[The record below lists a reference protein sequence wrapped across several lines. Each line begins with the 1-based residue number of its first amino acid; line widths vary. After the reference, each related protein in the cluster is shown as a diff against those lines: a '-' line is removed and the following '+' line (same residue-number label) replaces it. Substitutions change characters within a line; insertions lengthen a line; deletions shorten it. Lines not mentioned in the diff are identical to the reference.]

1 MCERCYNTYMLL
13 GEMDKEA
20 LEETWGVDENIK
32 QAKKKIRRDKAISVR
47 APPPPLPMPLTYEY
61 SNWPFN
67 LTLPHRPSKR
77 RGRRSSNPSAPSRK
91 SSRPSP
97 TATTSSAPSP
107 LREGE
112 GWLRR
117 RDVDLSLCPRSDPA
131 ALWRVARARLC
142 WTSGLMRGGVDLRRF
157 KSFGS
162 FASASMA
169 KLPVVKER

>member
-1 MCERCYNTYMLL
+1 VLQHVHAAGGNGQR
-13 GEMDKEA
+13 GA
-20 LEETWGVDENIK
+20 
-32 QAKKKIRRDKAISVR
+32 RRDMGGGRKHQAGKEKDS
-47 APPPPLPMPLTYEY
+47 AGQGHLSQSTPPPANQYVPLTCKH

-67 LTLPHRPSKR
+67 LTLPRRPSKR

-91 SSRPSP
+91 SSQPSP

-112 GWLRR
+112 GWLRW
-117 RDVDLSLCPRSDPA
+117 RDVDLSLCPRSDLA
-131 ALWRVARARLC
+131 ALWRVGRARLC
-142 WTSGLMRGGVDLRRF
+142 WTSGLTRGGADLRRF